1 MRADEFARE
10 VDSWSQSGG
19 PFDPVLLTAHDE
31 AETFPIEA
39 CAALDRWGLPAYYV
53 PSRFGG
59 RLARLD
65 EVHALL
71 RTVASRDLTVAVA
84 HGKTFLG
91 SASVWAAGEGQPAT
105 SLARHVMAG
114 EAVAWGLT
122 EPGRGSDLL
131 AGELTATRQGSGW
144 RLSGRKWPVN
154 NATRGRFVC
163 VLARTD
169 PDGGPRGFS
178 VFLVDKRA
186 TAPGTVRC
194 LPKMPTHG
202 IRGAD
207 ISGVE
212 FLDTRVPAHALIGTV
227 GGGLELVLKSLQLTR
242 VGCVALSLGAGDHA
256 LRIAR
261 RFLGERRLHGRRF
274 SELPHARTVA
284 GRSVARLLLA
294 ETVAYT
300 AARSAHE
307 VPEELSAV
315 SAITKALVP
324 TLIQGQLRLVGE
336 LLGARG
342 FLTGVEGYGGFAK
355 IERDHQIV
363 GIFDGSTWVNRSA
376 LASSLPVLRP
386 GRRPARSTGAP
397 VHEWLR
403 EDHEPAALDPLRLGV
418 MARDNTVLSSL
429 GDLAARLAV
438 DPPDGADG
446 LAARLLGAYG
456 ELSGRISDL
465 RPVASGPPATA
476 AMRLAERYEWC
487 HAGAA
492 ALALWVANPQ
502 HHDRDW
508 WRDGLWLRG
517 CLALVLEG
525 LGAPPPEAT
534 ATFDELG
541 SLLLGDAGDHVS
553 LLGTPVEV
561 SA

>member
-1 MRADEFARE
+1 MRTSVFARE
-10 VDSWSQSGG
+10 VDAWSAPGG
-19 PFDPVLLTAHDE
+19 PFDPALLTAHDE
-31 AETFPIEA
+31 AETFPAEA
-39 CAALDRWGLPAYYV
+39 CAALDRWGLPDYYV

-91 SASVWAAGEGQPAT
+91 AASVWTAGDGETAA
-105 SLARHVMAG
+105 SLARHIMAG
-114 EAVAWGLT
+114 QAVAWGLT
-122 EPGRGSDLL
+122 EPGGGSDLL
-131 AGELTATRQGSGW
+131 AGELTAARDGTGW
-144 RLSGRKWPVN
+144 RLTGRKWPVN

-169 PDGGPRGFS
+169 PGGGPRGFS

-186 TAPGTVRC
+186 TAPGTVRH

-202 IRGAD
+202 IRSAD

-212 FLDTRVPAHALIGTV
+212 FLDARVPADALV
-227 GGGLELVLKSLQLTR
+227 GRVGEGLELVLKSLQLTR
-242 VGCVALSLGAGDHA
+242 VACVALSLGAGDHA

-261 RFLGERRLHGRRF
+261 RFLSERRLHGRPF

-294 ETVAYT
+294 EAVSRT
-300 AARSAHE
+300 AARAVHE
-307 VPEELSAV
+307 VPQELSAV

-324 TLIQGQLRLVGE
+324 TLVQGQLRHVGE

-355 IERDHQIV
+355 VERDHQIV

-376 LASSLPVLRP
+376 LASSLPALRP
-386 GRRPARSTGAP
+386 GRRQATRVGPP

-403 EDHEPAALDPLRLGV
+403 EEHEPAPLDPHRLGV
-418 MARDNTVLSSL
+418 MARDNTVLGSL
-429 GDLAARLAV
+429 GDLVARLAT
-438 DPPDGADG
+438 DAPRGADR
-446 LAARLLGAYG
+446 LAARLLEAQS
-456 ELSGRISDL
+456 ELDGHIAAL
-465 RPVASGPPATA
+465 RPTAGPPPTAT
-476 AMRLAERYEWC
+476 MRLAERYEWC

-492 ALALWVANPQ
+492 ALALWVANPG

-517 CLALVLEG
+517 CLTLVLEG
-525 LGAPPPEAT
+525 LGASPPGA
-534 ATFDELG
+534 ADVFDELG
-541 SLLLGDAGDHVS
+541 SLLLGDAGDRVS
-553 LLGTPVEV
+553 LFGMPAEV

>member
-1 MRADEFARE
+1 MSAVEFAAE
-10 VDSWSQSGG
+10 VDGWSRPGG
-19 PFDPVLLTAHDE
+19 PFDPALLTAHDE
-31 AETFPIEA
+31 AETFPAEA
-39 CAALDRWGLPAYYV
+39 CAALDRWGLPASYV
-53 PSRFGG
+53 PDRFGG
-59 RLARLD
+59 RLTRLD

-71 RTVASRDLTVAVA
+71 RTVAARDLTVAVA

-91 SASVWAAGEGQPAT
+91 SVSVWAAGDERAAT
-105 SLARHVMAG
+105 ALARDVMAG

-122 EPGRGSDLL
+122 EPGGGSDLL
-131 AGELTATRQGSGW
+131 AGGLTATRRGTGW
-144 RLSGRKWPVN
+144 SLSGRKWPVN
-154 NATRGRFVC
+154 NATRGRYVC
-163 VLARTD
+163 VLARTE
-169 PDGGPRGFS
+169 PAGGPRGFS

-186 TAPGTVRC
+186 LAPGTVRY

-212 FLDTRVPAHALIGTV
+212 FLDAQVPADALVGTL

-300 AARSAHE
+300 AARAAHE
-307 VPEELSAV
+307 VPEELGVV

-324 TLIQGQLRLVGE
+324 TLVQDQLRLVGE

-342 FLTGVEGYGGFAK
+342 FLTGVESYGGFAK

-376 LASSLPVLRP
+376 LASGLPVLRP
-386 GRRPARSTGAP
+386 GRRPAAPTGTP

-403 EDHEPAALDPLRLGV
+403 EEHEPAALDPHRLGV
-418 MARDNTVLSSL
+418 MARDNSVLNAL
-429 GDLAARLAV
+429 GDLVARLAAA
-438 DPPDGADG
+438 PQDGAG
-446 LAARLLGAYG
+446 RMAARLLDAYG
-456 ELSGRISDL
+456 ELGARISGL
-465 RPVASGPPATA
+465 RPAAGPPPTEV
-476 AMRLAERYEWC
+476 MRLAERYEWC

-492 ALALWVANPQ
+492 ALALWAARPQ

-525 LGAPPPEAT
+525 LGERVPEAT

-541 SLLLGDAGDHVS
+541 SLLLGDAGARVT

>member
-1 MRADEFARE
+1 MRTHEFARE
-10 VDSWSQSGG
+10 VDRWSRPGG
-19 PFDPVLLTAHDE
+19 PFDPALLSAHDE
-31 AETFPIEA
+31 AETFPAEA
-39 CAALDRWGLPAYYV
+39 CAALDQWGLPDYYV
-53 PSRFGG
+53 PSRSGG
-59 RLARLD
+59 RLARVD
-65 EVHALL
+65 EMHALL
-71 RTVASRDLTVAVA
+71 RTVASRDVTVAVA

-91 SASVWAAGEGQPAT
+91 SASVWAAGDGEAAA

-114 EAVAWGLT
+114 ESVAWGLT
-122 EPGRGSDLL
+122 EPGGGSDLL
-131 AGELTATRQGSGW
+131 AGGLTATREGSGW

-169 PDGGPRGFS
+169 PGGGPRGFS

-186 TAPGTVRC
+186 TSPGTVRH

-212 FLDTRVPAHALIGTV
+212 FLDARVPAHALVGTV
-227 GGGLELVLKSLQLTR
+227 GGGLELVLRSLQLTR
-242 VGCVALSLGAGDHA
+242 VACVALSLGAGDHA

-261 RFLGERRLHGRRF
+261 RFLAERRLHGRRF

-294 ETVAYT
+294 EAVAYT

-355 IERDHQIV
+355 IERDHQVV

-386 GRRPARSTGAP
+386 GRRPATPVGVP

-403 EDHEPAALDPLRLGV
+403 EDYEPAALDPLRLGV
-418 MARDNTVLSSL
+418 MARDNTVLRSL
-429 GDLAARLAV
+429 GDLVARLAV
-438 DPPDGADG
+438 DPPGGAER
-446 LAARLLGAYG
+446 LAARLLDAQS
-456 ELSGRISDL
+456 ELSVRIADL
-465 RPVASGPPATA
+465 RPVAGPPATA

-492 ALALWVANPQ
+492 ALALWVANPR

-525 LGAPPPEAT
+525 LGARPPEAT
-534 ATFDELG
+534 GTFDELG
-541 SLLLGDAGDHVS
+541 SLLLGDAGDRVS
-553 LLGTPVEV
+553 LFGTPAEV
-561 SA
+561 TA

>member
-1 MRADEFARE
+1 MRTPEFARE
-10 VDSWSQSGG
+10 VDGWSQPGG
-19 PFDPVLLTAHDE
+19 PFDPELLSAHDE
-31 AETFPIEA
+31 AETFPAEA
-39 CAALDRWGLPAYYV
+39 VAALDQWGLADYYV
-53 PSRFGG
+53 PSPFGG
-59 RLARLD
+59 RLARVD
-65 EVHALL
+65 EMHALL
-71 RTVASRDLTVAVA
+71 RTVASQDLTVAVA

-91 SASVWAAGEGQPAT
+91 SASVWTAGDSEPAA

-122 EPGRGSDLL
+122 EPGGGSDLL
-131 AGELTATRQGSGW
+131 SGELTATRQGSGW
-144 RLSGRKWPVN
+144 SLSGRKWPVN

-169 PDGGPRGFS
+169 PGGGPRGFS

-186 TAPGTVRC
+186 TTPGTVRH

-202 IRGAD
+202 IRSAD

-212 FLDTRVPAHALIGTV
+212 FLDARVPAHALIGTV
-227 GGGLELVLKSLQLTR
+227 GDGLELVLKSLQLTR
-242 VGCVALSLGAGDHA
+242 VACVALSLGAGDHA

-261 RFLGERRLHGRRF
+261 RFLAERRLHGRRF
-274 SELPHARTVA
+274 SELPHARVVA

-294 ETVAYT
+294 EAVAYT
-300 AARSAHE
+300 AARSVHE

-376 LASSLPVLRP
+376 LAASLAVLRP
-386 GRRPARSTGAP
+386 GRRPAVPPGPP

-418 MARDNTVLSSL
+418 MTRDNTMLSSL
-429 GDLAARLAV
+429 VDLVARLAA
-438 DPPDGADG
+438 DPPGGTDRLADQ
-446 LAARLLGAYG
+446 LVHEYG
-456 ELSGRISDL
+456 ELLGSIADL
-465 RPVASGPPATA
+465 RPVAGPPATA
-476 AMRLAERYEWC
+476 TMRIAERYEWC
-487 HAGAA
+487 FAGAA

-502 HHDRDW
+502 HHERDW

-525 LGAPPPEAT
+525 LGASPPEAT
-534 ATFDELG
+534 ETFDELG
-541 SLLLGDAGDHVS
+541 SLLLTDAGTRVS
-553 LLGTPVEV
+553 LLGTSVEV

>member
-1 MRADEFARE
+1 MRTTEFARE
-10 VDSWSQSGG
+10 IDGWSQPGG
-19 PFDPVLLTAHDE
+19 PFDPALLTAHDE
-31 AETFPIEA
+31 AETFPAEA
-39 CAALDRWGLPAYYV
+39 CAALDQWGLPDYYV

-59 RLARLD
+59 RLARVD
-65 EVHALL
+65 EMHALL

-91 SASVWAAGEGQPAT
+91 SASVWTAGDGEPAA

-122 EPGRGSDLL
+122 EPGGGSDLL
-131 AGELTATRQGSGW
+131 AGELTATRQGSDW
-144 RLSGRKWPVN
+144 CLSGRKWPVN

-169 PDGGPRGFS
+169 PSGGPRGFS
-178 VFLVDKRA
+178 VFLVDKHA
-186 TAPGTVRC
+186 TSPGTVRH

-202 IRGAD
+202 IRSAD

-212 FLDTRVPAHALIGTV
+212 FLDAQVPAHALIGTV

-242 VGCVALSLGAGDHA
+242 VACVALSLGAGDHA

-261 RFLGERRLHGRRF
+261 RFLAERRLHGRRF
-274 SELPHARTVA
+274 SELPHARSVA

-294 ETVAYT
+294 EAVAYT

-307 VPEELSAV
+307 VPEELSVV

-376 LASSLPVLRP
+376 LASSLQVLRP
-386 GRRPARSTGAP
+386 GRRSAASADAP

-403 EDHEPAALDPLRLGV
+403 EGHEPAALEPLKLGM

-429 GDLAARLAV
+429 GDLVARFEA
-438 DPPDGADG
+438 DPPGGADH
-446 LAARLLGAYG
+446 LAAQLLASYI
-456 ELSGRISDL
+456 ELSGCIADL
-465 RPVASGPPATA
+465 RPTSGPPATA
-476 AMRLAERYEWC
+476 VMRLAERYEWC
-487 HAGAA
+487 FAGAA

-517 CLALVLEG
+517 CLTLVLEA
-525 LGAPPPEAT
+525 LGAPVPEAT
-534 ATFDELG
+534 GTFDELG
-541 SLLLGDAGDHVS
+541 SLLLGDAGGRVS
-553 LLGTPVEV
+553 LLGMPVEV